1 MAIVKMKKFNLFT
14 FESLKEGLLEE
25 LQKFEGVQFTSIQL
39 DKENHYNY
47 LKVDSEDKSIS
58 ELEDEKSKIKFCIDL
73 TSSYL
78 KKDKGL
84 KALTKEK
91 KCFTI
96 DELRKITDSSNWK
109 NTYNKLKS
117 LEDQINDIKN
127 QITSINVKL
136 SNLTPWKDF
145 NASFHDLKAIK
156 TCKYLFGVISKNS
169 YEEFK
174 SSLNNK
180 YDRIYMEELS
190 ETKDG
195 FNLFIIYHN
204 SISIQIEND
213 IRNLG
218 FSIVNVKCSGNV
230 TDLMNSYDK
239 KLKELALEKEN
250 LEFQIKQL
258 SFSAEKLQYIY
269 DYYDFQLNKFT
280 ICNNFLK
287 TEKVIAMEG
296 WVPKMNID
304 KFQNILNKILGKSY
318 YIEFTNPTEDDTVP
332 ILLKNN
338 KFAEPY
344 ELITAMYS
352 LPSYTEVDPTPIL
365 APFFFIFF
373 GMMLS
378 DFGYG
383 LIIFISSLL
392 ALKLLPLEKSAKKF
406 MRLFFS
412 ISIST
417 MFWGI
422 VYGSYFGDASK
433 FISPAGIKPLWL
445 DPSLEPMSVLLIA
458 GVMGIIHLFTG
469 LGIKGY
475 ILIKSG
481 DTLGAVFDVGFWY
494 FTLAGCILLL
504 TGASMGITGLASA
517 GKYLALIGAIG
528 LVATQGRSNKG
539 IIGKIAGGLFGLYGI
554 TGYLGDVLSYSRLLA
569 LGLATGLIG
578 SSFNLM
584 IRLLGNGMAVWI
596 FGTLIFLCGHIFN
609 LAINALGAY
618 VHACRLQYLEFFGK
632 FYSGGGKAF
641 SPYKSRNRYINIIKE

>member
-39 DKENHYNY
+39 KKENNYDY
-47 LKVDSEDKSIS
+47 LKADSEDKSIS

-73 TSSYL
+73 TNSYI

-96 DELRKITDSSNWK
+96 DELKKITDSSNWK
-109 NTYNKLKS
+109 DTYNNLKT
-117 LEDQINDIKN
+117 LENQINDIKN
-127 QITSINVKL
+127 QITAINVERN
-136 SNLTPWKDF
+136 NLTPWKNF
-145 NASFHDLKAIK
+145 NASFDDLKAIK

-180 YDRIYMEELS
+180 YDKVYMEELG
-190 ETKDG
+190 ENKDG

-204 SISIQIEND
+204 SISVQIEND
-213 IRNLG
+213 LRNSG

-230 TDLMNSYDK
+230 TDLMNNYDERI
-239 KLKELALEKEN
+239 KELASKKEN
-250 LEFQIKQL
+250 LESEIKQ
-258 SFSAEKLQYIY
+258 SASSSEKLQYIY

-287 TEKVIAMEG
+287 TDKVIAMEG

-304 KFQNILNKILGKSY
+304 QFQDILDKILGKSY
-318 YIEFTNPTEDDTVP
+318 YIEFSDPTDDDTVP

-338 KFAEPY
+338 KLAEPY

-352 LPSYTEVDPTPIL
+352 LPSYTEVDPTPIM

-383 LIIFISSLL
+383 LVIFIASLL
-392 ALKLLPLEKSAKKF
+392 ALKLLPLEKGAKKF
-406 MRLFFS
+406 MQLFLS

-422 VYGSYFGDASK
+422 IYGSYFGDAAK
-433 FISPAGIKPLWL
+433 FITPAGIKPLWL
-445 DPSLEPMSVLLIA
+445 DPASDPLSVLFIA
-458 GVMGIIHLFTG
+458 GIMGIIHIFTG

-475 ILIKSG
+475 MLIKSG
-481 DTLGAVFDVGFWY
+481 DILGAVFDVGFWY
-494 FTLAGCILLL
+494 FTLIGCILLL
-504 TGASMGITGLASA
+504 AGASTGMAGLVTA
-517 GKYLALIGAIG
+517 GKYLAIIGAAG
-528 LVATQGRSNKG
+528 LVATQGRSNKSFF
-539 IIGKIAGGLFGLYGI
+539 GKIAGGLFGLYGI

-584 IRLLGNGMAVWI
+584 IRLLGSGVAALI
-596 FGTLIFLCGHIFN
+596 FGIIIFVCGHIFN

-641 SPYKSRNRYINIIKE
+641 SPYKSRDRYINIIKE